1 PASASSA
8 ADNSAKVAL
17 VLVGDAVRLDAGI
30 DDWAGLAVVIGVS
43 PRAGAGLVVVLAQ
56 ALSSKARK
64 IDAMR

>member
-1 PASASSA
+1 A

-17 VLVGDAVRLDAGI
+17 VLVGDAVRLGAGV
-30 DDWAGLAVVIGVS
+30 DGAGLAVVIGVS

-56 ALSSKARK
+56 ALSSKGRK